1 MWHSQEL
8 PAVTHEMGMCLLRVY
23 LNTQSH
29 CKTAQREKLFLFHRD
44 IKISKISYMQ
54 VRSNPTTA

>member
-8 PAVTHEMGMCLLRVY
+8 PPVTHEVGMCLLRVY

-29 CKTAQREKLFLFHRD
+29 CKTVQREKT
-44 IKISKISYMQ
+44 ISL
-54 VRSNPTTA
+54 P